1 MGTVELENFTEL
13 SMKWVQ
19 APSNITTTTKNWG
32 TFLYKEIGSVND
44 DFYILLPDHA
54 SCSSFRSV
62 VHPVAP
68 GVCGAPAICGR
79 CVRRCTTP
87 SRSVWFAR
95 ARAKVWGG
103 EVGVWIVC
111 SWAPSTSGKGVGSPS
126 GTRVAQI
133 DHHTSSYILIH
144 NTFSGSTW
152 SRKFH
157 GRHSVVAL
165 HSKAAVVPEWS
176 LVLVLVASKTEFKPP
191 IRIQIRRA
199 TVYIGVSKRLEI
211 QKHRPGNIESY
222 PSHSMQYFQS
232 IRFLKVYI
240 CDIPQKRP
248 KPDAPP
254 KKNMYL

>member
-1 MGTVELENFTEL
+1 MIFTFCCRIML
-13 SMKWVQ
+13 RVLHSVPSCTRSPQ
-19 APSNITTTTKNWG
+19 ACVG
-32 TFLYKEIGSVND
+32 HRRFAADACGDARHHRGLFGS
-44 DFYILLPDHA
+44 
-54 SCSSFRSV
+54 
-62 VHPVAP
+62 
-68 GVCGAPAICGR
+68 
-79 CVRRCTTP
+79 
-87 SRSVWFAR
+87 R

>member
-133 DHHTSSYILIH
+133 DHHTSSSTIPSQDLLGAGNFMGAIRWLLFTQKLRLCQSGRWCWYWWLPRPNSSHPSESKSDERPFIL
-144 NTFSGSTW
+144 G
-152 SRKFH
+152 
-157 GRHSVVAL
+157 
-165 HSKAAVVPEWS
+165 
-176 LVLVLVASKTEFKPP
+176 LVN
-191 IRIQIRRA
+191 
-199 TVYIGVSKRLEI
+199 G
-211 QKHRPGNIESY
+211 
-222 PSHSMQYFQS
+222 
-232 IRFLKVYI
+232 
-240 CDIPQKRP
+240 
-248 KPDAPP
+248 
-254 KKNMYL
+254 